1 MLFTKPFKFFV
12 YVQVYS
18 MDYYVTDKK
27 WWNLTYTC
35 RRLAQNKKSKSNDSA
50 EVK

>member
-12 YVQVYS
+12 YIQVYL
-18 MDYYVTDKK
+18 MDYYVTNKK
-27 WWNLTYTC
+27 WWNLTYMC
-35 RRLAQNKKSKSNDSA
+35 RLAQNKKSKSNDGA